1 MGDLTGG
8 NNFQTIENCYVAAN
22 SSENLSWQPKID
34 TTKYYY
40 YSPQG
45 YEFEYLG
52 GFMGFCGSSNSP
64 GSVTIENNLF
74 ISHGLQENLIK
85 SDRGHI
91 YRFGYTGNE
100 LNDSNYAYCTSSEG
114 MTSNGIS
121 LQDSAF
127 ETSIEPLAS
136 WDFSNIWSFDDTLNR
151 PVLSNF

>member
-34 TTKYYY
+34 TTKYYH

-74 ISHGLQENLIK
+74 LYLMGSKKILLNQIEDIYIDLDIQAMNLMILIM
-85 SDRGHI
+85 H
-91 YRFGYTGNE
+91 T
-100 LNDSNYAYCTSSEG
+100 
-114 MTSNGIS
+114 
-121 LQDSAF
+121 
-127 ETSIEPLAS
+127 
-136 WDFSNIWSFDDTLNR
+136 
-151 PVLSNF
+151 VLVVKE